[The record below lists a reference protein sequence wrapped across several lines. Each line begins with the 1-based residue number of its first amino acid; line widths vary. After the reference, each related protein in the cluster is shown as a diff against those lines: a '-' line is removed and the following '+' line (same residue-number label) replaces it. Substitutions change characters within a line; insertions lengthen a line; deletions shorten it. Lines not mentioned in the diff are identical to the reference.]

1 VSEQYASQLRVLRIL
16 ESNPGV
22 SQRQLAIELGISLGK
37 THYLLRA
44 LLAKGV
50 IKTENFRRSDNKLA
64 YLYLLTPHGIAEK
77 VHLTRTYL
85 AIKER
90 EYESIRGEI
99 EQLRKEV
106 GTCE

>member
-1 VSEQYASQLRVLRIL
+1 MSEQYASQLRVLRIL